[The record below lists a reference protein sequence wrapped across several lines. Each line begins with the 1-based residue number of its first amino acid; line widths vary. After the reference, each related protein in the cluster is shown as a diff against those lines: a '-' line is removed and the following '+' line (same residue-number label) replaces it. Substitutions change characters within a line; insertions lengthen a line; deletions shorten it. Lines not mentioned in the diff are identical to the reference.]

1 MLNNNLWNQLLA
13 AISQIASILWAA
25 NRIKDWSLMEVIT
38 NVEWIY
44 GNNYPD
50 GMVPVTDMI
59 VS

>member
-1 MLNNNLWNQLLA
+1 MLA
-13 AISQIASILWAA
+13 AISQIASVLWAA
-25 NRIKDWSLMEVIT
+25 NKIKNWSLMEVVT